1 VPTSLPLAIAPHLR
15 GSWAG
20 RLDDLMDG
28 GQLSGWACA
37 VAPSDHQ
44 APAQVRLV
52 VEDLLPPAQSWP
64 MAEVAANRYRPE
76 LELEGRSAQCGFL
89 VEGPLPL
96 PLPVRGTGS
105 VLRAF
110 VLTPDGEVELSGSPQ
125 RLNPQR
131 YRQLEALGRQGAA
144 RVGGA
149 GGAGGPG
156 AAGGLHP
163 LEGPWVHGWGP
174 QAQELSLLIDGTIRE
189 RLQCDGQGRFH
200 LALPAQVCDGGP
212 HHLELLDGGGI
223 SLDARL
229 ELAPFELTPWPALLE
244 HGHPP
249 FPDQLNPLVR
259 EQHRSLTTWLHWA
272 DAAGAPLPP
281 DLPRLH
287 HLLVAAGADVPPTSP
302 LGVPMALPTS
312 EEPRVSV
319 VIPAHNHY
327 GVTRRCLLALAYAP
341 TRVPFEVIV
350 VDDGSSDGTTE
361 ALARDVEGCRL
372 VRHGQA
378 TGFNQ
383 ACHSGVGLAR
393 GEYVVLLNNDTQPC
407 CLWLEELL
415 EPFYRWPATGLVG
428 AQLIFPNGR
437 LQESGGIVWGEG
449 QPWNYGRGGNPY
461 DPKVS
466 YTRQVDYV
474 SGAALA
480 MPLALWH
487 QVGGFSPEFA
497 PAYFEDTDLA
507 FKVRAIGLEVRCAP
521 LARVVHHEGTTSG
534 VDTTDA
540 QSVKRLQLDHA
551 PLFRDKWHH
560 ALLPSG
566 EPSREEAERL
576 KDRGIIGRALVLD
589 HAPPQPDRDAG
600 SQAALNEMGLLLS
613 LGWKVTFLPANLAWL
628 GAYSEELQR
637 SGIESI
643 HAPFVLS
650 VEQFLRARGR
660 EFELIYITRYTTV
673 RDHIAAIK
681 DQAPKA
687 KLLFCNADLHYLR
700 ELRQVLV
707 AGLEGGAHE
716 RALEAVAST
725 RREELEAMAQ
735 VDLTLSYSALERSL
749 IETDS
754 LGRAA
759 TSPCPW
765 VVETVRE
772 AAPLAGREGL
782 AFLGSYR
789 HPPNVDAI
797 GAFLLDVWPL
807 VHRRY
812 PALVLHLYGSGLNLE
827 QAQAWADH
835 AGVRVEGWVADTAP
849 IYDRHRVFIAPLRC
863 GAGLKGKVVEALARG
878 IPQVLSP
885 VAAEGTELRHGDE
898 VLIAETPAEWL
909 EQLSA
914 LLDSDDLW
922 QRMSMAALAHGRSRY
937 GRERGL
943 ALMARALRQVGLPV
957 RGEG

>member
-1 VPTSLPLAIAPHLR
+1 
-15 GSWAG
+15 
-20 RLDDLMDG
+20 MDG
-28 GQLSGWACA
+28 GQLSGWACSVTSA
-37 VAPSDHQ
+37 DLQP
-44 APAQVRLV
+44 PPQVRLV
-52 VEDLLPPAQSWP
+52 VEDLLPPGQSWP
-64 MAEVAANRYRPE
+64 MAEVAATRYRPD
-76 LELEGRSAQCGFL
+76 LDLEGVPSHCGFL

-96 PLPVRGTGS
+96 PLPTRGTGS

-110 VLTPDGEVELSGSPQ
+110 VVTPEGEVELSGSPQ

-131 YRQLEALGRQGAA
+131 YRQLEVLGRQGSA
-144 RVGGA
+144 RGGS
-149 GGAGGPG
+149 G
-156 AAGGLHP
+156 GGLHP

-174 QAQELSLLIDGTIRE
+174 PGQDLLLLIDGAIAE

-200 LALPAQVCDGGP
+200 LALPAQVCDGCP
-212 HHLELLDGGGI
+212 HHLELRDGGGI
-223 SLDARL
+223 SLDARI

-244 HGHPP
+244 HGAPP

-272 DAAGAPLPP
+272 EAAGTPLSP

-287 HLLVAAGADVPPTSP
+287 HLLSLASGDEPPSSP
-302 LGVPMALPTS
+302 LGVPMPLPTS
-312 EEPRVSV
+312 EEPHVSV

-327 GVTRRCLLALAYAP
+327 GVTRRCLMALAYAP

-350 VDDGSSDGTTE
+350 VDDGSTDGTTE
-361 ALARDVEGCRL
+361 ALTRDVEGCRF
-372 VRHGQA
+372 VRHAQA
-378 TGFNQ
+378 MGFNQ
-383 ACHSGVGLAR
+383 ACHSGAGLAR
-393 GEYVVLLNNDTQPC
+393 GEYLVLLNNDTQPC
-407 CLWLEELL
+407 CRWLEELL
-415 EPFYRWPATGLVG
+415 EPFRRWPATGLVG

-474 SGAALA
+474 SGAALVI
-480 MPLALWH
+480 PLALWQ

-507 FKVRAIGLEVRCAP
+507 FKVKALGREVRCAP
-521 LARVVHHEGTTSG
+521 LAKVVHHEGTTSG
-534 VDTTDA
+534 VDATDA
-540 QSVKRLQLDHA
+540 HSVKHLQLEHA

-566 EPSREEAERL
+566 KPSGQEAERL

-600 SQAALNEMGLLLS
+600 SQAALNEMGLLQS

-650 VEQFLRARGR
+650 VEQFLGERGR

-700 ELRQVLV
+700 ELRQALV
-707 AGLEGGAHE
+707 AGLEGEAHE
-716 RALEAVAST
+716 RALEAVART

-749 IETDS
+749 IETES
-754 LGRAA
+754 LGQTA

-765 VVETVRE
+765 VVETAQA
-772 AAPLAGREGL
+772 AAPLESRYGI

-797 GAFLLDVWPL
+797 EAFLADVWPL
-807 VHRRY
+807 LHRRH
-812 PALVLHLYGSGLNLE
+812 PDVVLHLYGSGLTPE
-827 QAQAWADH
+827 QAGAWAGQP
-835 AGVRVEGWVADTAP
+835 GVRVEGWVAETAP
-849 IYDRHRVFIAPLRC
+849 IYDNHRVFIAPLRC

-898 VLIAETPAEWL
+898 VLIAETPAEWVT
-909 EQLSA
+909 QISA
-914 LLDSDDLW
+914 LLADDALW
-922 QRMSMAALAHGRSRY
+922 QQMSRAALVHGRSHY

-943 ALMARALRQVGLPV
+943 TLMARALRQVGLPV
-957 RGEG
+957 RWEG